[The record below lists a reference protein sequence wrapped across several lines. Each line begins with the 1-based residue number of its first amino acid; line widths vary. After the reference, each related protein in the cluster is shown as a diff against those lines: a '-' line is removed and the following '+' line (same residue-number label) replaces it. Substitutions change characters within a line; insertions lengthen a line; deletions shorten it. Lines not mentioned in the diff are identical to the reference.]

1 MSDYDNYNEGL
12 FFEPD
17 YSVYKTVRKLRKMA
31 KERNLKMYR
40 NELNQLSFIK
50 FNSILINIKD
60 RTIVTYGCEECIVKA
75 KSNKHLYDIIEVLTR
90 P

>member
-1 MSDYDNYNEGL
+1 MSDYDDYNENL

-17 YSVYKTVRKLRKMA
+17 YSIYQMARKLIKLS

-40 NELNQLSFIK
+40 NELKQLTFFK
-50 FNSILINIKD
+50 FHSILINVRD

-75 KSNKHLYDIIEVLTR
+75 KSNKHLYNIIEVLTR

>member
-1 MSDYDNYNEGL
+1 MSDYDDYEEKL

-17 YSVYKTVRKLRKMA
+17 YSVYKIARKLRKLA

-40 NELNQLSFIK
+40 NELKQITF
-50 FNSILINIKD
+50 FRFHSIIINVKD
-60 RTIVTYGCEECIVKA
+60 RTLVTYGCEELIVKA

>member
-1 MSDYDNYNEGL
+1 MSDYDDYNEGL

-17 YSVYKTVRKLRKMA
+17 YSVYKTARKLIKLSE
-31 KERNLKMYR
+31 ERDLMLYKH
-40 NELNQLSFIK
+40 ESGQLSFIE
-50 FNSILINIKD
+50 FQSIIINVKD